1 MVRVSESSSFPTP
14 ETAAPVLDAAAL
26 AELAPFGE
34 ERAVEA
40 GDILFRAGDAS
51 YDFMVVL
58 EGEVEIVRPDRESES
73 ILATWGAGQFLGE
86 LNMLTRQRLFLTG
99 RVRQAGRMLVIP
111 VEEFRRVMAIKP
123 DVADVI
129 FAAFF
134 ARRELLRA
142 GEGARAVRI
151 VGSQF
156 SAEAMAL
163 RAFAARSRVPHT
175 WVDVED
181 EDDFDV
187 MLAGMGFRPR
197 DLPVVITPTAVLR
210 HPTPGEF
217 ADHLGL
223 TFHPQPGF
231 IFDLVVVGSGPAGLS
246 AAVYGASEG
255 LSTVSLDA
263 VATGGQAGASSRIE
277 NYVGFPN
284 GVTGEDLASRAAI
297 QAQRLGAQLNAPC
310 EVAGLHVEDGF
321 QVIVLD
327 DGSEIPCR
335 TVIVASGARY
345 RRLAVDDLERFEGA
359 GVYYAATDLEARTC
373 TNLPV
378 IVVGGGN
385 SAGQAA
391 IYLSQQGS
399 RVSIAIRSDD
409 LAERM
414 SRYLIERIEAD
425 PHIEVLTCTEVRAL
439 GGDSHLANVTL
450 EHTATGER
458 RDVGC
463 SGLFCFIGAV
473 PATGWLHG
481 ALELDAKGFILTDRA
496 LPASVTN
503 GPLFAT
509 RDPLPLETS
518 IPGVFAVGDVRNGS
532 IKRVAAAVGE
542 GSSAVRS
549 VHDHLATVAH

>member
-1 MVRVSESSSFPTP
+1 M
-14 ETAAPVLDAAAL
+14 
-26 AELAPFGE
+26 
-34 ERAVEA
+34 
-40 GDILFRAGDAS
+40 
-51 YDFMVVL
+51 L
-58 EGEVEIVRPDRESES
+58 EGEVDIVRPDREAES

-99 RVRQAGRMLVIP
+99 RVRKAGRILVIP
-111 VEEFRRVMAIKP
+111 VEEFRRVMAVKP

-129 FAAFF
+129 FSAFF
-134 ARRELLRA
+134 ARRERLRM

-151 VGSQF
+151 IGSQF
-156 SAEAMAL
+156 SAEAMAF
-163 RAFAARSRVPHT
+163 RTFAARSRVPHT
-175 WVDVED
+175 WVDVEG
-181 EDDFDV
+181 DDNFDV

-197 DLPVVITPTAVLR
+197 DLPVVVTPTAVLR

-217 ADHLGL
+217 AEHLGL

-231 IFDLVVVGSGPAGLS
+231 IFDLVVIGSGPAGLS

-263 VATGGQAGASSRIE
+263 VATGGQAGSSSRIE

-284 GVTGEDLASRAAI
+284 GVSGEELASRAAI

-310 EVAGLHVEDGF
+310 VVAGLHVEDGF
-321 QVIVLD
+321 QVVVLD

-399 RVSIAIRSDD
+399 RVSIAIRGDD
-409 LAERM
+409 LAQSM

-425 PHIEVLTCTEVRAL
+425 PDIEVLTCTEVRAL
-439 GGDSHLANVTL
+439 DGDSHLGNVTL

-496 LPASVTN
+496 LPDSVTN
-503 GPLFAT
+503 GPLFTT

>member
-1 MVRVSESSSFPTP
+1 MAEPNPALPTP
-14 ETAAPVLDAAAL
+14 EAAAPILSAAAL

-51 YDFMVVL
+51 YDFIVVL
-58 EGEVEIVRPDRESES
+58 EGEVDIVRPDREAES

-99 RVRQAGRMLVIP
+99 RVRKAGRILVIP
-111 VEEFRRVMAIKP
+111 VEEFRRVMAVKP

-129 FAAFF
+129 FSAFF
-134 ARRELLRA
+134 ARRERLRM

-151 VGSQF
+151 IGSQF

-175 WVDVED
+175 WVDVEG
-181 EDDFDV
+181 DDNFDV

-197 DLPVVITPTAVLR
+197 DLPVVVTPTAVLR

-217 ADHLGL
+217 AEHLGL

-231 IFDLVVVGSGPAGLS
+231 IFDLVVIGSGPAGLS

-263 VATGGQAGASSRIE
+263 VATGGQAGSSSRIE

-284 GVTGEDLASRAAI
+284 GVSGEELASRAAI

-310 EVAGLHVEDGF
+310 VVAGLHVEDGF
-321 QVIVLD
+321 QVVVLD

-399 RVSIAIRSDD
+399 RVSIAIRGDD
-409 LAERM
+409 LAQSM

-425 PHIEVLTCTEVRAL
+425 PDIEVLTCTEVRAL
-439 GGDSHLANVTL
+439 DGDSHLGNVTL

-496 LPASVTN
+496 LPDSVTN